1 MQIMQSI
8 VPATKGEFV
17 IPLRGSEGSATPG
30 SFQLED
36 LRGSCKLRLTF
47 NGRSLNAMSSDFFD
61 ALVQLRRRLEK
72 EDLLPVCY
80 GASRNVYPAD
90 LARTLAHGLMAQRWT
105 PGGKGREDLVF
116 IFHTGPDVQ
125 PVTVAE
131 QREFRRCWVAAREM
145 PCPVASESSSKLA
158 A

>member
-1 MQIMQSI
+1 MEGII
-8 VPATKGEFV
+8 PITKGEFV
-17 IPLRGSEGSATPG
+17 IPLRTCEGRATPG

-36 LRGSCKLRLTF
+36 LRGSCKLTLTF
-47 NGRSLNAMSSDFFD
+47 NGRSLSATSSDFFD

-72 EDLLPVCY
+72 EHLVPVCY

-90 LARTLAHGLMAQRWT
+90 LARTLAHGLMAQRRES
-105 PGGKGREDLVF
+105 GCEGREDLVF

-131 QREFRRCWVAAREM
+131 QREFRRCWIAGQAL
-145 PCPVASESSSKLA
+145 PCPSGAEMNPKLA

>member
-1 MQIMQSI
+1 MEGII
-8 VPATKGEFV
+8 PVTKGQFV
-17 IPLRGSEGSATPG
+17 IQLRSTEGRATPG

-36 LRGSCKLRLTF
+36 LRGSCKLTLTF
-47 NGRSLNAMSSDFFD
+47 DGRSLNAISSDFFD
-61 ALVQLRRRLEK
+61 AFVQLRRRLEK
-72 EDLLPVCY
+72 EDLVPVCY

-90 LARTLAHGLMAQRWT
+90 LARTLAHGLMAQRRE
-105 PGGKGREDLVF
+105 PGCAGREDLVF

-131 QREFRRCWVAAREM
+131 QREFRRCWIAEQTLPGRGGIEM
-145 PCPVASESSSKLA
+145 NPKLA

>member
-1 MQIMQSI
+1 MEGII
-8 VPATKGEFV
+8 PVTKGEFV
-17 IPLRGSEGSATPG
+17 IPLRGIEGRVTSG
-30 SFQLED
+30 SFQLKD
-36 LRGSCKLRLTF
+36 LRGSCQLTLTF
-47 NGRSLNAMSSDFFD
+47 NDRSLSATSSDFFD

-72 EDLLPVCY
+72 EDLVPVCY

-90 LARTLAHGLMAQRWT
+90 LARTLAHGLMAQRRE
-105 PGGKGREDLVF
+105 PGGAGGEDLVF

-131 QREFRRCWVAAREM
+131 QREFRRCWIAGHAM
-145 PCPVASESSSKLA
+145 PCLSGIEVNPKLA